1 MWQRKEGRRHLKQRL
16 KRTERVH
23 ANKSG
28 ERERDQK
35 LVLEQAREKWNNNDS
50 SLQEWSLFKSQLADK

>member
-1 MWQRKEGRRHLKQRL
+1 MWQRKEGRHHLKQRL

-35 LVLEQAREKWNNNDS
+35 LVLEQAREAM
-50 SLQEWSLFKSQLADK
+50 E